1 MNADERRSTLS
12 GLDPL
17 AGYNK
22 MVFIAIRSKQAPMFA
37 VETIVG
43 KYFQYGFIA
52 KEDLKS
58 AGESSLDA
66 INDQSSPV
74 FLEKHLQ
81 PFVQTIGSLH
91 VPFEVCRNI
100 WRVHSPAG
108 WVIEIAIADNGS
120 IVQQQT
126 PRTLHVEGEPTYL
139 SRIALV
145 VANGAPLSEDEP
157 CQIGGPPCIPER
169 HANEGG
175 SGGLNLVLH
184 A

>member
-37 VETIVG
+37 VERIVG

-66 INDQSSPV
+66 INDQSLPV
-74 FLEKHLQ
+74 FLEKHFQ
-81 PFVQTIGSLH
+81 PFVQTIGPLH
-91 VPFEVCRNI
+91 VPLEVCWDV
-100 WRVHSPAG
+100 WRVHSPARR
-108 WVIEIAIADNGS
+108 VIEVAIADNRP
-120 IVQQQT
+120 IVLQQT
-126 PRTLHVEGEPTYL
+126 PRTLHMERKLTYL

-145 VANGAPLSEDEP
+145 VANGAPLSENEP
-157 CQIGGPPCIPER
+157 CQIGGAPRIPEW
-169 HANEGG
+169 HAEEGG
-175 SGGLNLVLH
+175 SGALDLVFH
-184 A
+184 